1 VADTQLPAAPQPGP
15 LNATTGWPLR
25 CGSVPLLTDRFSTR
39 PETSPDLGAAIAHAG
54 AAALVPVVTSETGG
68 AVWRKVCGK
77 TQLAAYYA
85 ESQWHARA
93 VDLLVWIDASSRES
107 ILAGYGEAAAA
118 VSEAR
123 VTGTA
128 QSIATAFLSWLRRT
142 ERRWLVVLDDLPDRA
157 VVQGLWPSG
166 RTGQL
171 LLTAPSDR
179 AVSDLG
185 QLAVLKLGPFSRR
198 EAMSYLVARLSADP
212 DQRRGAMDLIEDLG
226 GEPLALT
233 QATAVIGTSRMTC
246 EDYRERFHRRRPE
259 LGLAGHDPLYGTAIT
274 WTLSVD
280 RSDQMLPGGAAHACL
295 AFAALLD
302 CHGAPEAVFGSEAG
316 SRYIAGDRMPPVQAQ
331 EHTMAA
337 LAALE
342 RAGLVTIDRSAE
354 PAVVRMES
362 VLQQAVRAATPQEM
376 RDQAGTAVAAALL
389 DQWPEIRSRACAPG
403 GVRASAESLRRATAG
418 LLWTDGCHPLLFLA
432 GQSLD
437 DAGMTG
443 PAVDY
448 WGELTSVAERLFGP
462 GHQDS
467 MALVERLA
475 MAYVA
480 DGRQAE
486 LKAWYQRVLVEWASA
501 YALHQPIAVAA
512 RISLGHSL
520 TAAGLA
526 ADAVG
531 VLAAALEDCERALG
545 PDHPE
550 CQRARDEL
558 AAAYTSSGQLDEA
571 IRMLRRA
578 LGDHE
583 RSGGN
588 QDPGTIAARR
598 RLAAAYLADGRMK
611 DAISQYKKALSDA
624 EKSMGSGH
632 PDTIRTRG
640 ALAAAYHQSGRMAI
654 AIQMYEQAY
663 EGSVK
668 ALGPDHPDS
677 ISSSVSLA
685 AAYYAA
691 GRLTDGIRLYEDA
704 VARGEK
710 SLPPGHPVL
719 KLARESLASVAGQD

>member
-1 VADTQLPAAPQPGP
+1 VADTQLPATASAGP
-15 LNATTGWPLR
+15 LNASAEWPLR
-25 CGSVPLLTDRFSTR
+25 CGLVPVLADRFSTR
-39 PETSPDLGAAIAHAG
+39 PESAPDIGT
-54 AAALVPVVTSETGG
+54 ALVPGG
-68 AVWRKVCGK
+68 SVALVPAVATEAAAATWPRISGK

-85 ESQWHARA
+85 ESAWHARA
-93 VDLLVWIDASSRES
+93 VDLLLWVDASSRAS
-107 ILAGYGEAAAA
+107 ILAGYVEAAAA
-118 VSEAR
+118 ISETR
-123 VTGTA
+123 QPGTA
-128 QSIATAFLSWLRRT
+128 QAIATSLLSWLRRT
-142 ERRWLVVLDDLPDRA
+142 DRRWLIVLDDLPDRS

-171 LLTAPSDR
+171 LLTAPSER
-179 AVSDLG
+179 SVSDLG
-185 QLAVLKLGPFSRR
+185 KLIVLKVGAFSRR

-233 QATAVIGTSRMTC
+233 QATAAIGTSRMTC

-259 LGLAGHDPLYGTAIT
+259 LGIAGHDRLHGAAIT
-274 WTLSVD
+274 WTLAVD
-280 RSDQMLPGGAAHACL
+280 RADQLLPGGAAHACL

-302 CHGAPEAVFGSEAG
+302 CHGVPDTVFTAEAA
-316 SRYIAGDRMPPVQAQ
+316 SRYIAGDRMPPAQAD
-331 EHTMAA
+331 EHARAA
-337 LAALE
+337 IACLE
-342 RAGLVTIDRSAE
+342 RASLLTVDRSRQ
-354 PAVVRMES
+354 PAIVRMDA
-362 VLQQAVRAATPQEM
+362 VLQQAVRAATPPEM
-376 RDQAGTAVAAALL
+376 RDQAGAAAAAALL
-389 DQWPEIRSRACAPG
+389 ELWPEIRSRACAPLG
-403 GVRASAESLRRATAG
+403 LRASAESLRRATAG

-437 DAGMTG
+437 DAGLTG

-448 WGELTSVAERLFGP
+448 WGELASVSERLFGP
-462 GHQDS
+462 GHPDS

-475 MAYVA
+475 VAYVA
-480 DGRQAE
+480 DGRGAE
-486 LKAWYQRVLVEWASA
+486 LAGWYKRVLVEWASA

-520 TAAGLA
+520 AIAGLPG
-526 ADAVG
+526 DAVG

-545 PDHPE
+545 SDHPE

-558 AAAYTSSGQLDEA
+558 AAAYTASGQLDDA

-583 RSGGN
+583 RSGGA
-588 QDPGTIAARR
+588 QAPGTIAARR

-624 EKSMGSGH
+624 ERSLGAGH

-640 ALAAAYHQSGRMAI
+640 SLAAAYHQSGRMAL

-663 EGSVK
+663 NGSVQ
-668 ALGPDHPDS
+668 ALGPDHADS
-677 ISSSVSLA
+677 IGASVSLA
-685 AAYYAA
+685 AAYYAT

-704 VARGEK
+704 VARGEET
-710 SLPPGHPVL
+710 LPPGHPVL
-719 KLARESLASVAGQD
+719 KLARESLTSVAGQT

>member
-1 VADTQLPAAPQPGP
+1 MLA
-15 LNATTGWPLR
+15 
-25 CGSVPLLTDRFSTR
+25 DRFSTR
-39 PETSPDLGAAIAHAG
+39 PESAPDLGAALGHGG
-54 AAALVPVVTSETGG
+54 AAALVSGVATEAAATTWP
-68 AVWRKVCGK
+68 RVCGK

-93 VDLLVWIDASSRES
+93 VDLLVWVDASSRAA
-107 ILAGYGEAAAA
+107 ILGAYVEAAAA
-118 VSEAR
+118 ISESRPA
-123 VTGTA
+123 GTA
-128 QSIATAFLSWLRRT
+128 QAISTSFLSWLRRT
-142 ERRWLVVLDDLPDRA
+142 DRRWLIVLDDLPDRS

-171 LLTAPSDR
+171 LLTAASER

-185 QLAVLKLGPFSRR
+185 QILVMKLGHLSRR

-212 DQRRGAMDLIEDLG
+212 DQRRGAMDLIEDLA

-233 QATAVIGTSRMTC
+233 QATAAIGTSRMTC
-246 EDYRERFHRRRPE
+246 EDYRDRFHRRRPE
-259 LGLAGHDPLYGTAIT
+259 LGLAGHERLHGAAIT
-274 WTLSVD
+274 WTLAVD
-280 RSDQMLPGGAAHACL
+280 RADQMLPGGSAHACL

-302 CHGAPEAVFGSEAG
+302 CHGAPEPVFASEAG
-316 SRYIAGDRMPPVQAQ
+316 SRYIAGDRMQPFQAE
-331 EHTMAA
+331 EHTRAA
-337 LAALE
+337 LACLE
-342 RAGLVTIDRSAE
+342 RAGLITVDRSAE
-354 PAVVRMES
+354 PAIVRMES

-389 DQWPEIRSRACAPG
+389 EQWPEVRSRACAPLG
-403 GVRASAESLRRATAG
+403 LRASAESLRRATAG

-432 GQSLD
+432 GQSMD
-437 DAGMTG
+437 EAGLTG
-443 PAVDY
+443 PAVESWSD
-448 WGELTSVAERLFGP
+448 LASVAERLFGP

-475 MAYVA
+475 MAYMA

-486 LKAWYQRVLVEWASA
+486 LVAWYQRVLVEWASA

-526 ADAVG
+526 GNAVG
-531 VLAAALEDCERALG
+531 VLSAALEDCERALG
-545 PDHPE
+545 ADHPE
-550 CQRARDEL
+550 SQRARDEL
-558 AAAYTSSGQLDEA
+558 AAAYTASGQLDEA

-583 RSGGN
+583 RSGGPR
-588 QDPGTIAARR
+588 DPGTITARR

-611 DAISQYKKALSDA
+611 DAISQYKKALGDA
-624 EKSMGSGH
+624 ERSLGSDH
-632 PDTIRTRG
+632 PDTIRTRS
-640 ALAAAYHQSGRMAI
+640 ALAAAYHQAGRMAI

-663 EGSVK
+663 EGSLK
-668 ALGPDHPDS
+668 SLGPEHPDT
-677 ISSSVSLA
+677 ISSSVHLA

-704 VARGEK
+704 VTHGEQ

-719 KLARESLASVAGQD
+719 KLARDSLTAVAGQDA